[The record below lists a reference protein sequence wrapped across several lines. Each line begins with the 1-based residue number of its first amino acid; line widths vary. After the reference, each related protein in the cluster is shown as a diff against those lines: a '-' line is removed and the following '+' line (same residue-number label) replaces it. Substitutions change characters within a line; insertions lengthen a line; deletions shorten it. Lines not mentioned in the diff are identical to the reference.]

1 MQDNAN
7 FNKIPAAVVE
17 GTGWLMKIERKSER
31 NYTSPLALAPN
42 PSHQPDGPMGKSRR
56 MDLTRMELNLP
67 NMV

>member
-1 MQDNAN
+1 
-7 FNKIPAAVVE
+7 
-17 GTGWLMKIERKSER
+17 MKIERKSER